1 METSATTIPMAL
13 IAPAILSVFALGF
26 VWVWSIARRRPHPLL
41 LAAACILFAAGA
53 SSQLLHWPA
62 DPGPNALAS
71 GLAYTLAVLAACQG
85 ILLRSGKT
93 LRPSLAA
100 GFLVAIMGLLWYF
113 FYVERS
119 LTARIYTQNFGY
131 GAVMLATALHL
142 LPSRRTR
149 TIDRV
154 LFWVLLICALQFFP
168 RTVLTM
174 GGLSDISDA
183 GSFGQTLF
191 WQVLQLSLAIVGA
204 GLALTILAATVTDLM
219 DELRRERDGDGLTG
233 VLNRRGFEEQA
244 ARLLA
249 DKAQAVL
256 ILCDLDHFKGI
267 NDTYGHDAGDE
278 VLKRFGALL
287 RDSARPADL
296 VGRMGGEEFAL
307 LLVGADMHRAHRVA
321 EELRSGLEATRFSF
335 LPSQNGLTA
344 SFGIAPRKQGRNIR
358 NMMKAADRQLYAA
371 KAGGRNRIVAE
382 GSDTKAVH
390 SVERSS
396 ART

>member
-1 METSATTIPMAL
+1 METSATNIPAAL
-13 IAPAILSVFALGF
+13 ISPAILSVFALGF

-41 LAAACILFAAGA
+41 LAAACILFAGGA
-53 SSQLLHWPA
+53 SSQLLHRPA
-62 DPGPNALAS
+62 DPGLNAMAS

-85 ILLRSGKT
+85 ILMRSGKT
-93 LRPSLAA
+93 LRPGLAV
-100 GFLVAIMGLLWYF
+100 GFLVAIVGLLWYF

-119 LTARIYTQNFGY
+119 LTMRIYVQNFGY
-131 GAVMLATALHL
+131 GAILLATALHL
-142 LPSRRTR
+142 LPRRRTR

-168 RTVLTM
+168 RTILTM
-174 GGLSDISDA
+174 GLSDISDTRA
-183 GSFGQTLF
+183 FGQSPF

-244 ARLLA
+244 AKLLA
-249 DKAQAVL
+249 GNGQAVL

-267 NDTYGHDAGDE
+267 NDTYGHDAGDQ
-278 VLKRFGALL
+278 VLQRFGALL
-287 RDSARPADL
+287 RDSARPTDL

-307 LLVGADMHRAHRVA
+307 LLADADMDRAIRVA
-321 EELRSGLEATRFSF
+321 EGLRSAIEATRFLF
-335 LPSQNGLTA
+335 LPPSNRLTA
-344 SFGIAPRKQGRNIR
+344 SFGIAPREQGRNVR

-382 GSDTKAVH
+382 SSDAEVPH
-390 SVERSS
+390 SFQRISS
-396 ART
+396 RT

>member
-1 METSATTIPMAL
+1 METSPTNIPMAL
-13 IAPAILSVFALGF
+13 IGPAILSVFALGF
-26 VWVWSIARRRPHPLL
+26 VWVWSIAKRRPHPLL
-41 LAAACILFAAGA
+41 LAAACILFAVGA
-53 SSQLLHWPA
+53 SSQLLHWPP
-62 DPGPNALAS
+62 DPGPNAMAS
-71 GLAYTLAVLAACQG
+71 GLAYTLSVLAACQG

-93 LRPSLAA
+93 LRPGLAV
-100 GFLVAIMGLLWYF
+100 GFLIAMMGLLWYF
-113 FYVERS
+113 FYVERN
-119 LTARIYTQNFGY
+119 LTARIYIQNFGY

-142 LPSRRTR
+142 LPGRRTR

-174 GGLSDISDA
+174 GLSDISSVRA
-183 GSFGQTLF
+183 FSQSLF
-191 WQVLQLSLAIVGA
+191 WQMLQLSLAIVGA

-244 ARLLA
+244 VKLLA
-249 DKAQAVL
+249 GNGQAVL

-267 NDTYGHDAGDE
+267 NDTYGHDAGDQ
-278 VLKRFGALL
+278 VLRRFGALL
-287 RDSARPADL
+287 QDSARPTDL

-307 LLVGADMHRAHRVA
+307 LLVDADMDRAYRVA
-321 EELRSGLEATRFSF
+321 EELRSGLEASRFPF
-335 LPSQNGLTA
+335 LPAQDKLTA
-344 SFGIAPRKQGRNIR
+344 SFGIAPREQGRNVR

-382 GSDTKAVH
+382 GSDARALH
-390 SVERSS
+390 SLDRIPS
-396 ART
+396 RT

>member
-1 METSATTIPMAL
+1 METSTTNIPTAL
-13 IAPAILSVFALGF
+13 VGPAILSVFALGF
-26 VWVWSIARRRPHPLL
+26 VWVWSIAKRRPHPLL
-41 LAAACILFAAGA
+41 LAAACILFAVGA
-53 SSQLLHWPA
+53 SSQTLHWPA
-62 DPGPNALAS
+62 DPGPNAMAS

-93 LRPSLAA
+93 LRLGLAL
-100 GFLVAIMGLLWYF
+100 GFLAAIMGLLWYF
-113 FYVERS
+113 FYVERN
-119 LTARIYTQNFGY
+119 LTARIYIQNFGY
-131 GAVMLATALHL
+131 GAVLLATALHL
-142 LPSRRTR
+142 LPGRRTR

-168 RTVLTM
+168 RTILTM
-174 GGLSDISDA
+174 GLSDISNVTA
-183 GSFGQTLF
+183 FSQSLF

-244 ARLLA
+244 AKLLA
-249 DKAQAVL
+249 GNGQGVL

-278 VLKRFGALL
+278 VLRRFGALL
-287 RDSARPADL
+287 RDTARPADL

-307 LLVGADMHRAHRVA
+307 LLVDADMDRAYRVA
-321 EELRSGLEATRFSF
+321 EELRSGLEASRFPF
-335 LPSQNGLTA
+335 LPAQHRLTA
-344 SFGIAPRKQGRNIR
+344 SFGIAPREQGRNVR

-382 GSDTKAVH
+382 GFDAKPLH
-390 SVERSS
+390 SFEQIPS
-396 ART
+396 RT